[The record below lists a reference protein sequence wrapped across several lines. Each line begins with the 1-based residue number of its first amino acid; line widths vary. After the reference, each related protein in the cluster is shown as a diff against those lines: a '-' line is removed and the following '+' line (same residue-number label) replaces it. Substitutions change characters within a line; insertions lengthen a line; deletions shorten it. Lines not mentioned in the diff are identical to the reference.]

1 MKLGIVSLMTGVPWG
16 GSEELWAAA
25 AREALGRG
33 WPVEALLPEWSAVPE
48 KVQSLVDRGMNLK
61 QWPKFDPK
69 LTARIANKLR
79 GNTLISLVQQCDAD
93 ALLISLGSAWDI
105 AGYPQLCDQ
114 LRSTKRPYI
123 LVVQHNHET
132 PLQSWTRE
140 RIDGVFEKAAS
151 VVFVSERNRR
161 SAERQLASP
170 IPNASVLQN
179 PVNLTS
185 FAPVPRGDPPA
196 SAVSQPAC
204 GSAALACVAR
214 LEVWAKGQDVLF
226 EALAASE
233 WRSRDWR
240 LTLVG
245 EGPDREYLAKLA
257 AMYGHADHVIFAG
270 QQRDMRAVWADQD
283 LLVLPSRSEGTP
295 LALVEAQ
302 IAGRPA
308 VVTDVGDSARWVDEG
323 ETGFVADAATA
334 VSFGKA
340 LNRAWERRAEWAAMG
355 GLAHE
360 RTGARIDRT
369 PGVTLLEHLQS
380 VVR

>member
-1 MKLGIVSLMTGVPWG
+1 MKLGVVSLMTGVPWG

-33 WPVEALLPEWSAVPE
+33 LPVEAMLPEWPAVPE
-48 KVQSLVDRGMNLK
+48 KVQTLVDRGMILK
-61 QWPKFDPK
+61 RWPKFDPK
-69 LTARIANKLR
+69 LTARVANKLR
-79 GNTLISLVQQCDAD
+79 GNTLIGLVQKCDAD

-105 AGYPQLCDQ
+105 AGYPQLCDH
-114 LRSTKRPYI
+114 LRGTKRPYV

-132 PLQSWTRE
+132 PLQAWTRV

-151 VVFVSERNRR
+151 VVFVSNRNRR

-170 IPNASVLQN
+170 IPNAVVLQN
-179 PVNLTS
+179 PVNLAS
-185 FAPVPRGDPPA
+185 FEAVPRT
-196 SAVSQPAC
+196 AC
-204 GSAALACVAR
+204 GFAALACVAR

-226 EALAASE
+226 EALANPE
-233 WRSRDWR
+233 WKPREWR

-257 AMYGHADHVIFAG
+257 AMFGLADRVIFAG
-270 QQRDMRAVWADQD
+270 QQRDMRAAWAGQE

-308 VVTDVGDSARWVDEG
+308 VVTDVGDSARWVAEG

-334 VSFGKA
+334 ASFGKA
-340 LNRAWERRAEWAAMG
+340 LNRAWDRHEEWAEMG
-355 GLAHE
+355 DLAHE
-360 RTGARIDRT
+360 RTAARIDRT
-369 PGVTLLEHLQS
+369 PGVTLLNHVQS

>member
-1 MKLGIVSLMTGVPWG
+1 MKLGVVSLMTGVPWG

-33 WPVEALLPEWSAVPE
+33 WPVEGMLPEWPAVPE
-48 KVQSLVDRGMNLK
+48 KVQSLVDRGMILK
-61 QWPKFDPK
+61 RWPKFDPK

-79 GNTLISLVQQCDAD
+79 GNTLIGLVQKSDVD
-93 ALLISLGSAWDI
+93 ALMISLGSAWDI
-105 AGYPQLCDQ
+105 AGYPQLCDH
-114 LRSTKRPYI
+114 LRSTKRPYV

-132 PLQSWTRE
+132 PLQAWTRE

-170 IPNASVLQN
+170 IPNAIVLQN
-179 PVNLTS
+179 PVNLAS
-185 FAPVPRGDPPA
+185 FDRVPYHAP
-196 SAVSQPAC
+196 SNESVSQPAC
-204 GSAALACVAR
+204 GFAALACVAR
-214 LEVWAKGQDVLF
+214 LEVRAKGQDVLF
-226 EALAASE
+226 EALAAPE
-233 WRSRDWR
+233 WKPCEWR
-240 LTLVG
+240 LTLIG

-257 AMYGHADHVIFAG
+257 AMYGIADRVIFAG
-270 QQRDMRAVWADQD
+270 QQRDMRAAWAGQE

-308 VVTDVGDSARWVDEG
+308 VVTDVGDSARWVAEG

-334 VSFGKA
+334 ASFGKA
-340 LNRAWERRAEWAAMG
+340 LNRAWDRRAEWAAMG
-355 GLAHE
+355 DLAHE
-360 RTGARIDRT
+360 RTAVRIDRT

>member
-1 MKLGIVSLMTGVPWG
+1 MKLGIVSLMTSVPWG

-33 WPVEALLPEWSAVPE
+33 WPVESLLPEWPAIPD
-48 KVQSLVDRGMNLK
+48 KVAALVDCGMKLK
-61 QWPKFDPK
+61 RWPKFDPK

-79 GNTLISLVQQCDAD
+79 GNTMIGLVQTCDAD
-93 ALLISLGSAWDI
+93 VLLISLGSAWDI
-105 AGYPQLCDQ
+105 AGYPHLCDH
-114 LRSTKRPYI
+114 LRKSKRPYM

-132 PLQSWTRE
+132 PLRDWTRE

-151 VVFVSERNRR
+151 VVFVSERNQR

-170 IPNASVLQN
+170 IPNAIVLQN
-179 PVNLTS
+179 PVNLAS
-185 FAPVPRGDPPA
+185 LEPVLRT
-196 SAVSQPAC
+196 AC
-204 GSAALACVAR
+204 GFAALACVAR
-214 LEVWAKGQDVLF
+214 LEVWAKGQDVLL
-226 EALAASE
+226 EALAAPQ
-233 WRSRDWR
+233 WKQRDWR

-257 AMYGHADHVIFAG
+257 AMYGLADRVIFAG
-270 QQRDMRAVWADQD
+270 QQKDMRAVWAGQEM
-283 LLVLPSRSEGTP
+283 LVLPSRSEGTP

-308 VVTDVGDSARWVDEG
+308 VVTDVGDSARWVAEG

-334 VSFGKA
+334 VSFEKA
-340 LNRAWERRAEWAAMG
+340 LNRAWERRTEWSTMG
-355 GLAHE
+355 DLAHK
-360 RTGARIDRT
+360 RTAARIDRT
-369 PGVTLLEHLQS
+369 PGVTLLDHVQS